1 MRCYLGGHHLRRTS
15 GDTDGS
21 SPFAFQRSQFD
32 GYPEM
37 SETISA
43 HLRRI
48 LDLPQQPESQL
59 RPQIYT
65 IVDQMVEMK
74 PGSAIVNTGSVTLL
88 GSEFLLDY
96 SMTNGGIHAFT
107 RSLTTNLVARGLRV
121 NAVTPGPVWTP
132 LNSSDKRRKTFAN
145 SDRTRR

>member
-1 MRCYLGGHHLRRTS
+1 MRCYLGGHLRRTS
-15 GDTDGS
+15 GDTDSS

-32 GYPEM
+32 GYLEM

-59 RPQIYT
+59 RPQIDT

-74 PGSAIVNTGSVTLL
+74 SGSAIVNTGSVTLL
-88 GSEFLLDY
+88 GSEFDY
-96 SMTNGGIHAFT
+96 SMTNGGINAFT
-107 RSLTTNLVARGLRV
+107 RSFTTNLV
-121 NAVTPGPVWTP
+121 
-132 LNSSDKRRKTFAN
+132 
-145 SDRTRR
+145 

>member
-1 MRCYLGGHHLRRTS
+1 
-15 GDTDGS
+15 
-21 SPFAFQRSQFD
+21 
-32 GYPEM
+32 M

-59 RPQIYT
+59 RPQIDT